1 MIDLNKL
8 DANKA
13 LGRDPKAAYDSIRE
27 LIPVLEFDRM
37 MRVDLH
43 QAIDLV
49 HADILE
55 KMLF

>member
-37 MRVDLH
+37 MRVDMH

-49 HADILE
+49 HADVFE
-55 KMLF
+55 KMSS